1 MVHKETAQ
9 REPAQTRAVDA
20 PGGWRLVVPAGWATL
35 STDAGHRNA
44 QIKRLLDR
52 QFAGTAR
59 DELIQ
64 VRVEADRRLKHDLSR
79 AAENGVTQV
88 HALVDPISGMP
99 VSATLLVAQLYVG
112 SDREVTEGLN
122 RLLGKA
128 AGVLEVDEVMI
139 GGVPAMRRRRRALEP
154 VSEEPESPELWHTHI
169 DYMVQIS
176 LDDLLVLSFVT
187 STDPLADEMTF
198 IFDSIAETLHQGESV
213 LEWDATHFA
222 ATGTLTEQD

>member
-1 MVHKETAQ
+1 MT
-9 REPAQTRAVDA
+9 QTRTVNA
-20 PGGWRLVVPAGWATL
+20 PAGWRLVIPAGWATL

-52 QFAGTAR
+52 QFQGTAR

-64 VRVEADRRLKHDLSR
+64 VRVEADRRLRQDLSR

-122 RLLGKA
+122 RLLGA
-128 AGVLEVDEVMI
+128 ATGVLEVGEVTI

-154 VSEEPESPELWHTHI
+154 VSEEPDSPEVWHTHV

-187 STDPLADEMTF
+187 STDPLADELAF
-198 IFDSIAETLHQGESV
+198 IFDSMAGTLHRGESI

-222 ATGTLTEQD
+222 PSGVGTDQD